1 MMPITASMTARIS
14 RILLPDGSLNAFV
27 RSWPASTKNTTMS
40 TRCMTAPARLFTPT
54 AATLAG
60 PSDPAFCRNRAFSAI
75 PPTLAGDTRLMND
88 DANWATTVGQN
99 GTWPG
104 TPPMSAIALA
114 T

>member
-1 MMPITASMTARIS
+1 
-14 RILLPDGSLNAFV
+14 
-27 RSWPASTKNTTMS
+27 MS
-40 TRCMTAPARLFTPT
+40 TRCMMAPARLFTPT
-54 AATLAG
+54 AATLAAV
-60 PSDPAFCRNRAFSAI
+60 SDPAFCRNRAFSAI

-104 TPPMSAIALA
+104 TPPMSAAALA

>member
-1 MMPITASMTARIS
+1 MM
-14 RILLPDGSLNAFV
+14 
-27 RSWPASTKNTTMS
+27 
-40 TRCMTAPARLFTPT
+40 APARLFTPT

-60 PSDPAFCRNRAFSAI
+60 ASDPAFCRNRAFSAI

-99 GTWPG
+99 GGQPG